1 MHLILESI
9 NYMYSL
15 SYSMTLLLLLLLET
29 DWNNNIFQF
38 EYIFDYIFEMR
49 QPENMIWNQI

>member
-9 NYMYSL
+9 NYMSL
-15 SYSMTLLLLLLLET
+15 SYSIIHTLLLLLEN
-29 DWNNNIFQF
+29 DWNNYIFQF
-38 EYIFDYIFEMR
+38 EYKFYYIFEMR